1 MFTFMVIVALILTV
15 AIFIFLLPKWRDGT
29 FGNKFLQFLHDYFNF
44 KQIFI
49 EYILKFLFVFLT
61 FMIIFGGIYVI
72 FAPAFDDYEWT
83 KMSDSII
90 PGLAIMILGPVVIRL
105 LYEACM
111 VTILMLKNV
120 VELNNKTKDESP
132 TAASRPAPRAP
143 KAARAA
149 QAAQEPVYQQ
159 QYQQPQAQ
167 QYQQPQNQQYQQYQ
181 QYQPYQQYQQPQNQ
195 QQNTGPYK
203 Y

>member
-1 MFTFMVIVALILTV
+1 MFTFMAIVALILTV
-15 AIFIFLLPKWRDGT
+15 VIFIFLLPKWRDGT
-29 FGNKFLQFLHDYFNF
+29 FGNKFFQFVHDYFNF
-44 KQIFI
+44 KQIYI

-61 FMIIFGGIYVI
+61 FMVIFGGLYVI
-72 FAPAFDDYEWT
+72 FAPVFDDYEWT
-83 KMSDSII
+83 SIGDSFI
-90 PGLAIMILGPVVIRL
+90 PGLAVMVLGPVIIRL

-132 TAASRPAPRAP
+132 TAASRLAHKAP
-143 KAARAA
+143 KTP
-149 QAAQEPVYQQ
+149 QEPVNQ
-159 QYQQPQAQ
+159 Q
-167 QYQQPQNQQYQQYQ
+167 QYQQPQNQQYQPYQQYQ

>member
-1 MFTFMVIVALILTV
+1 MVTFMVIVALILTV

-44 KQIFI
+44 KRIYI

-61 FMIIFGGIYVI
+61 FMIIFGGLYIM
-72 FAPAFDDYEWT
+72 FAPAFDDSEWT
-83 KMSDSII
+83 SMSDSFL
-90 PGLAIMILGPVVIRL
+90 PGLAIMVLGPVIIRL

-120 VELNNKTKDESP
+120 IELNNKTKNESP
-132 TAASRPAPRAP
+132 AAASKPAPNAP
-143 KAARAA
+143 
-149 QAAQEPVYQQ
+149 QEPVYQQ
-159 QYQQPQAQ
+159 QYQQPQ
-167 QYQQPQNQQYQQYQ
+167 N
-181 QYQPYQQYQQPQNQ
+181 QNQ

>member
-1 MFTFMVIVALILTV
+1 MLTFMAIVALILTV
-15 AIFIFLLPKWRDGT
+15 VIFIFLLPKWRDGT
-29 FGNKFLQFLHDYFNF
+29 FGNKILQFLHDYFNF
-44 KQIFI
+44 KQIYI

-83 KMSDSII
+83 KMSDSIL
-90 PGLAIMILGPVVIRL
+90 PGLGLMLLGPVVIRL
-105 LYEACM
+105 IYEACM

-120 VELNNKTKDESP
+120 VELNNKTKGDGKP
-132 TAASRPAPRAP
+132 ADKPAAKPAPAP
-143 KAARAA
+143 
-149 QAAQEPVYQQ
+149 QAPAYQQ
-159 QYQQPQAQ
+159 QYQQPQS
-167 QYQQPQNQQYQQYQ
+167 QQYQQYQ
-181 QYQPYQQYQQPQNQ
+181 QYQPQQYQQYQPQ